1 MDILA
6 DLLTV
11 SRVLLVLYMLY
22 VGLSW
27 GEEKL
32 LLIVT
37 LTALA
42 WITDILDGNFARRTD
57 HPTRLGSFDLVA
69 DLSLALVLSTCMILW
84 DFIPLLPAVVIWVLA
99 GAAARLTHGPAP
111 LQLAMG
117 IVYCTLII
125 TLFKIHPLWGWTL
138 VVGLGFLAV
147 LNRRRFYQLASDFL
161 DQITHIFLKI

>member
-32 LLIVT
+32 LLIVA

-42 WITDILDGNFARRTD
+42 WITDVLDGHFARRTD
-57 HPTRLGSFDLVA
+57 QPTRLGSFDLVA
-69 DLSLALVLSTCMILW
+69 DLSLAIVLSTCMILW
-84 DFIPLLPAVVIWVLA
+84 DFIPLLPVVVIWVIA
-99 GAAARLTHGPAP
+99 GAAARLTHGQAP

-117 IVYCTLII
+117 FVYCTLII
-125 TLFKIHPLWGWTL
+125 TLFKIHPLWGWTM
-138 VVGLGFLAV
+138 VIGLGFLAV